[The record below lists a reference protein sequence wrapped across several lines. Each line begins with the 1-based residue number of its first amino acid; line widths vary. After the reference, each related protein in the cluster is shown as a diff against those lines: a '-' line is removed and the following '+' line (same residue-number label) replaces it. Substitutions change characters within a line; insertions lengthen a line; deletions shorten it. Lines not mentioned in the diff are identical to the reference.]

1 MEENLNL
8 EYLPDDPNEKELKRK
23 EKTEKKLKEFREY
36 IVNKG
41 VVLAFT
47 KGKYAFIN
55 FLIVLLSLKYSEVK
69 PKNPNRAIREF
80 FGKYYDPQIEM
91 QNSLQEEILILRN
104 ENPKLME
111 KVLELEEQ
119 LVVAKRK
126 HKIKQVYQSYDPD
139 PKTQLVSTKQIVEKL
154 SGDKKFTVDEKL
166 SLEDFNKLLENVC
179 EGNTTMIDLLIN
191 NLEISTSGN
200 QIYKDDSDNPV
211 YKKLIQII
219 QEMKKQGKK

>member
-1 MEENLNL
+1 M
-8 EYLPDDPNEKELKRK
+8 
-23 EKTEKKLKEFREY
+23 
-36 IVNKG
+36 
-41 VVLAFT
+41 
-47 KGKYAFIN
+47 
-55 FLIVLLSLKYSEVK
+55 LLSLKYSEVK

-126 HKIKQVYQSYDPD
+126 HKIKQVYQCYDVD
-139 PKTQLVSTKQIVEKL
+139 VKTQLVSTKQIVEKL
-154 SGDKKFTVDEKL
+154 SGDKKFSVDEKL
-166 SLEDFNKLLENVC
+166 SLDDFNKLLENVC

-200 QIYKDDSDNPV
+200 QIYKDDIDNPV
-211 YKKLIQII
+211 YKKLIQTI
-219 QEMKKQGKK
+219 QEMKKQGKNK

>member
-1 MEENLNL
+1 MEDNFNLD
-8 EYLPDDPNEKELKRK
+8 YLPDDPNENELKNK

-47 KGKYAFIN
+47 K
-55 FLIVLLSLKYSEVK
+55 VLLSLKYDEVK

-91 QNSLQEEILILRN
+91 KNSLAEEIIILKS
-104 ENPKLME
+104 ETPKLFE
-111 KVLELEEQ
+111 KVVDLEEQ

-126 HKIKQVYQSYDPD
+126 HKIKQIYDGYEPD

-154 SGDKKFTVDEKL
+154 SGNKKFEVDEKL
-166 SLEDFNKLLENVC
+166 SLEEFNKLLENTC

-191 NLEISTSGN
+191 NLEISITTGN
-200 QIYKDDSDNPV
+200 MIYKDDLDNPV
-211 YKKLIQII
+211 YKKLVQVM